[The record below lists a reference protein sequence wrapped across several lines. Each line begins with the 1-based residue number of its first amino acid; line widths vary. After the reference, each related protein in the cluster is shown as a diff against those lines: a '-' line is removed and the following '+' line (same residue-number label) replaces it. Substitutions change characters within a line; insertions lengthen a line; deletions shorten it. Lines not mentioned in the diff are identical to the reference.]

1 LIDEKKKAVIKSA
14 EFLFATNGF
23 NRTTVADIAKESG
36 IHAASIYSYF
46 NNKRNI
52 LFAIY
57 GKYLQNA
64 VKSLNEHFQGM
75 KEPGPK
81 LRKAIWHYL
90 ADMKN
95 SPNYARILMMAQREN
110 PEFYSSEYV
119 KYVKLY
125 SGLVLKI
132 IIAGQKEGLFRTD
145 INPRLIRNIGMGT
158 SVFTAFDS
166 IVHERPYD
174 PNELSDVI
182 YQLVLNAT
190 GTQATVTENN
200 NKLQRSERTELR
212 RSQILKTAIK
222 VFSSKGFSSA
232 TISEVAKQASLG
244 DATLYEYFDNK
255 EAILLGA
262 AESYLQNLVS
272 DEDINL
278 RDLSEPEKAL
288 RKMIWRW
295 IWQLYTCEEFSR
307 VLTLE
312 LFRSINFYST
322 PGYRYL
328 TAFQEKIQKVIQ
340 KGQKEGIFIEN
351 VPFPTYFQMIMGTF
365 DQYLLGQFLLKSPP
379 LGLKTLEDIVDALVR
394 AIKVR

>member
-1 LIDEKKKAVIKSA
+1 LIDKKKKAVIKSA

-23 NRTTVADIAKESG
+23 NQTTVADIAKESG

-272 DEDINL
+272 VEDINW

>member
-1 LIDEKKKAVIKSA
+1 MIDEKKKAVIKSA

-23 NRTTVADIAKESG
+23 NQTTVADIAKESG

-90 ADMKN
+90 AEMKN

-110 PEFYSSEYV
+110 PEFYSSDYV

-125 SGLVLKI
+125 SGLVLKN
-132 IIAGQKEGLFRTD
+132 IIAGQKEGLFRAD
-145 INPRLIRNIGMGT
+145 IDPRLIRNIGMGT
-158 SVFTAFDS
+158 SVITAFDS
-166 IVHERPYD
+166 IVHECPYD
-174 PNELSDVI
+174 PNELSDEI

-190 GTQATVTENN
+190 GIPANVTKNN
-200 NKLQRSERTELR
+200 NKLQRSERAELR
-212 RSQILKTAIK
+212 RAQILKTAIK

-232 TISEVAKQASLG
+232 TISEVASQANLG

-255 EAILLGA
+255 EAILLAA

-272 DEDINL
+272 DDDINW
-278 RDLSEPEKAL
+278 RDLSGPEKAL

-307 VLTLE
+307 VLILE
-312 LFRSINFYST
+312 LFRSIKFYST

-328 TAFQEKIQKVIQ
+328 KAFQGKIQKVIQ
-340 KGQKEGIFIEN
+340 KGQKEGVFIEN
-351 VPFPTYFQMIMGTF
+351 VPFPTYFHMIMGTF
-365 DQYLLGQFLLKSPP
+365 DQYLLGQFLLNSPP
-379 LGLKTLEDIVDALVR
+379 LGLKTLEDTVDALVR
-394 AIKVR
+394 AIKVP